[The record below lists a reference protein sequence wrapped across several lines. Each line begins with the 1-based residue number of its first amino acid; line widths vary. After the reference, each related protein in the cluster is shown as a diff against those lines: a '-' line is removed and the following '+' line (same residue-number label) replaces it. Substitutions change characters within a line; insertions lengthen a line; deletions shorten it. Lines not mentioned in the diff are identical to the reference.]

1 MEQLGQS
8 GKALLPALGGAGF
21 LFGGTFIANNCL
33 YDVEAGHRAVKFNRI
48 TGLGNTVIAEGT
60 HVVIPWFE
68 WPIIFDVRSRPRK
81 IRSFTGTKDLQMVDV
96 SIRTLVRPDESALPT
111 IYRTLGTDYDEKVLP
126 SIINEIL
133 KSVVAQFNAAQ
144 LIQEREKVSKMIQTE
159 LIKRASEFNILLDD
173 VALTELSFSP
183 EYERAVE
190 QKQVALQQVEKAKFH
205 VLKAVEEKKMSII
218 KAEGEKEAASLIGK
232 AIADNPG
239 FVDLRRIDV
248 AREIA
253 VHIARSSNKLLLN
266 SGALMLNLVGD
277 DKKRERA
284 LH

>member
-1 MEQLGQS
+1 
-8 GKALLPALGGAGF
+8 
-21 LFGGTFIANNCL
+21 
-33 YDVEAGHRAVKFNRI
+33 
-48 TGLGNTVIAEGT
+48 
-60 HVVIPWFE
+60 
-68 WPIIFDVRSRPRK
+68 
-81 IRSFTGTKDLQMVDV
+81 MVDV
-96 SIRTLVRPDESALPT
+96 SIRTLVRPDETALPT
-111 IYRTLGTDYDEKVLP
+111 IYRTLGGDYDEKVLP

-190 QKQVALQQVEKAKFH
+190 MKQVALQQVEKAKFH
-205 VLKAVEEKKMSII
+205 VLKAVEEKKMAII
-218 KAEGEKEAASLIGK
+218 KAEGEQEAASLIGK
-232 AIADNPG
+232 AIAGNPG
-239 FVDLRRIDV
+239 FVELRRIDT

-253 VHIARSSNKLLLN
+253 SSIAKSTNKLLLN

-277 DKKRERA
+277 DKNREKA
-284 LH
+284 KA